1 MKAACLFVAVFFV
14 LGYLGYTIGTA
25 AGSTFCEHEWCRFYI
40 VMLCTGTSAAT
51 SFFLAAC
58 LIDPTHAPEICHTCC
73 SMTADVASDAA
84 CSILID
90 RCIE

>member
-1 MKAACLFVAVFFV
+1 MKAACFFVAVFFV

-25 AGSTFCEHEWCRFYI
+25 AAFAFCEHKWCSYYI
-40 VMLCTGTSAAT
+40 VILCTVAFAAMT
-51 SFFLAAC
+51 FFLAAC
-58 LIDPTHAPEICHTCC
+58 LIDPMHAPEICHTCC

-90 RCIE
+90 HLQ